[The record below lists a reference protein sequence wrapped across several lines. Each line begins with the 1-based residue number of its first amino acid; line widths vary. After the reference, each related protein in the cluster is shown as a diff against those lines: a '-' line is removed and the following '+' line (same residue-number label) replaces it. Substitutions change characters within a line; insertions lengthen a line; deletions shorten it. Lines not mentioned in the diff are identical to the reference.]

1 MTDRSTRRDVLT
13 GAAGAALAAG
23 FASAL
28 AIPTNRAIAQNKPAE
43 GPATR
48 PSSGPATRPGS
59 EPFGYC
65 LNASTINWAG
75 GSSGN
80 VIEQFEIAAKAGF
93 GAVEPWVRDLEAYE
107 KKGGSVPDLAKRV
120 HELGLEIP
128 SAIGF
133 AHWIVDDDADRAK
146 GLEQMKRD
154 MDLVARVGGKR
165 IAAPPIGANDANAP
179 TLDLRKVTERYRALL
194 ELGDQT
200 GVVPELEIWGPSKNL
215 SRVGE
220 GAQVAIDAGHPKA
233 CILADVYHMY
243 KGGSR
248 FEGLALL
255 SGTSMHCLHVN
266 DYPADPPRER
276 INDANRV
283 YPGDGIAPLHLIF
296 RTLRDIGY
304 TGWLSLELFN
314 RDYWKQSPQKVA
326 QTGIE
331 KLRASVRRAFA

>member
-28 AIPTNRAIAQNKPAE
+28 AMPTNRATAQTNPAE

-179 TLDLRKVTERYRALL
+179 TLDLRNVTERYRTLL

-215 SRVGE
+215 SRLGE

-283 YPGDGIAPLHLIF
+283 YPGDGIAPLNLIF
-296 RTLRDIGY
+296 HTLRHIGY

>member
-1 MTDRSTRRDVLT
+1 MTDRSTRRDVLA

-28 AIPTNRAIAQNKPAE
+28 AMPTNRAIAQTNPAE

-179 TLDLRKVTERYRALL
+179 TLDLRNVTERYRTLL

-215 SRVGE
+215 SRLGE

-283 YPGDGIAPLHLIF
+283 YPGDGIAPLNLIF
-296 RTLRDIGY
+296 HTLRHIGY

>member
-28 AIPTNRAIAQNKPAE
+28 AMPTHRAIAQTNPAE

-48 PSSGPATRPGS
+48 PSSGPATRPGT

-80 VIEQFEIAAKAGF
+80 VFEQFEIAAKAGF

-120 HELGLEIP
+120 RDLGLEIP

-133 AHWIVDDDADRAK
+133 ARWIVNDDAERAK
-146 GLEQMKRD
+146 AMEQMRRD
-154 MDLVARVGGKR
+154 MDLVARAGAKR

-179 TLDLRKVTERYRALL
+179 ALDLRKVAERYRALL

-215 SRVGE
+215 SRLGE
-220 GAQVAIDAGHPKA
+220 GAQVAIDAGHAKA

-255 SGTSMHCLHVN
+255 SGGSMHCLHVN

-276 INDANRV
+276 ISDANRI
-283 YPGDGIAPLHLIF
+283 YPGDGIAPLAQIF
-296 RTLRDIGY
+296 HTLRDIGY

-314 RDYWKQSPQKVA
+314 KDYWKLSPQKVA
-326 QTGIE
+326 EAGIE
-331 KLRASVRRAFA
+331 KLRAAVRRAFA

>member
-1 MTDRSTRRDVLT
+1 MTDRSTRRDVLA

-28 AIPTNRAIAQNKPAE
+28 TMPTNRATAQTNPAE

-179 TLDLRKVTERYRALL
+179 TLDLRNVTERYRTLL

-215 SRVGE
+215 SRLGE

-283 YPGDGIAPLHLIF
+283 YPGDGIAPLNLIF
-296 RTLRDIGY
+296 HTLRHIGY